1 MDNPLGVGRRILSV
15 IAPHSNSGKTVFVA
29 HLARHIHGLGCLK
42 ISPAKDSR
50 AFSEECVGRAD
61 QGFYLEGEEDLR
73 CPDKDT
79 SLYFQAGAA
88 HVERLRC
95 RRDCLEVGLREALKR
110 FPVAMP
116 LAVES
121 SGAVKLLTPVAMVM
135 VVRTPIREMK
145 PSTGAILSLVTD
157 LVVNAPVP
165 KEQADREAKRLCEAY
180 PTLQPGFIWSANLTS
195 QPPPH
200 EMLARLRRVL
210 LAESNPATL
219 V

>member
-1 MDNPLGVGRRILSV
+1 MDNPLGAGRRVLSV
-15 IAPHSNSGKTVFVA
+15 IAPHANSGKTVFVA
-29 HLARHIHGLGCLK
+29 HLARNIHGLGCLK

-50 AFSEECVGRAD
+50 AFSEECEGRAD

-95 RRDCLEVGLREALKR
+95 RRDCLEVGLREALQC
-110 FPVAMP
+110 FPAGMP

-121 SGAVKLLTPVAMVM
+121 SGAVKLLSPMAVVM

-145 PSTGAILSLVTD
+145 PSTGAIVSRVTD
-157 LVVNAPVP
+157 LVVNADVSE
-165 KEQADREAKRLCEAY
+165 EQADREAKHLCEAY
-180 PTLQPGFIWSANLTS
+180 PTLQPGFIWPANLNS
-195 QPPPH
+195 QPPPR
-200 EMLARLRRVL
+200 EMLTRLRRL
-210 LAESNPATL
+210 LSA
-219 V
+219 